1 MSAPYAVRG
10 ILPSGRARTALLWI
24 LIAPPVVAGLVLV
37 GLAVPDQ
44 PLLVVAAALVVLGV
58 GVSLVEPAALPVVA
72 MPALLVV
79 ARVEAGGVDLSA
91 SDLVL
96 AVAFWPAVLLAPR
109 PYSPPMRTLLW
120 LSAVYQTATLF
131 TVIANPAVAN
141 AVEWFHAWL
150 LVAGA
155 LVMGWAVGRRG
166 YARLGLS
173 LLLAAATMLAVSTI
187 VQGVGQLA
195 VGNLQPVYPSW
206 PYEMHKNFVGTV
218 LAFAAVIAYARPV
231 WLGWTRRWTQAVF
244 WLALAGV
251 ALAQSRQA
259 LVGLGIALLVVSLRR
274 DPHRRRSKLAVFL
287 VVPVLLFVGS
297 MVRDDIESGNQH
309 NSVFQ
314 RFSYL
319 SDAWDV
325 WLGDPLFGRGL
336 RWWNG
341 GAGVQPPNAELEVL
355 TSAGVVGLAG
365 FLVLIVGVLVVL
377 WRADPAFGTLAFS
390 IVLVR
395 VVQAQFDLFWSA
407 VQVSVPFAVAGV
419 CLGAQAWHAE
429 RRATEPAA
437 PAATAVRT

>member
-1 MSAPYAVRG
+1 MTAPYAG
-10 ILPSGRARTALLWI
+10 SGLLPSGRVRSTLLWI
-24 LIAPPVVAGLVLV
+24 LVAPPVVAGLVLA
-37 GLAVPDQ
+37 GLAVPNQ
-44 PLLVVAAALVVLGV
+44 PLVVVAAALAVLGL
-58 GVSLVEPAALPVVA
+58 GVSLVEPAAFPVIA

-96 AVAFWPAVLLAPR
+96 AGAFLPAMLLAPR

-131 TVIANPAVAN
+131 TVVANPAVAN

-155 LVMGWAVGRRG
+155 LVVGWAVGRRG
-166 YARLGLS
+166 HARLGLS
-173 LLLAAATMLAVSTI
+173 LLLGTATLLALGTL

-195 VGNLQPVYPSW
+195 AGNLQPVYPSW
-206 PYEMHKNFVGTV
+206 PFEMHKNFVGTV

-231 WLGWTRRWTQAVF
+231 WLGWPRRWTQAVF
-244 WLALAGV
+244 WLALGGI

-259 LVGLGIALLVVSLRR
+259 LVGLGVALLVVSLRR
-274 DPHRRRSKLAVFL
+274 DPHRRRSKLVIFL
-287 VVPVLLFVGS
+287 VVPVILFVAS

-314 RFSYL
+314 RFTYI
-319 SDAWDV
+319 SDAWQV

-341 GAGVQPPNAELEVL
+341 GGGVQPPNAELEVL

-365 FLVLIVGVLVVL
+365 FLVLVVGVLVVL
-377 WRADPAFGTLAFS
+377 WRLDPVFGTLAFS
-390 IVLVR
+390 IVLAR
-395 VVQAQFDLFWSA
+395 VVQSQFDLFWSA

-429 RRATEPAA
+429 SRAEELT
-437 PAATAVRT
+437 ATAVRA